1 MTEIGVDQVDHGG
14 GDTRLA
20 RESVAESSD
29 ASLGLLAG
37 LADVLLL
44 HDQTLKRHRG
54 VGMEMGL
61 TYIETVLGAVVG
73 ALGDWLDSAILQV
86 DRAAD
91 GELTNGVRQTDGGS

>member
-1 MTEIGVDQVDHGG
+1 
-14 GDTRLA
+14 
-20 RESVAESSD
+20 
-29 ASLGLLAG
+29 
-37 LADVLLL
+37 
-44 HDQTLKRHRG
+44 
-54 VGMEMGL
+54 MEMGL